1 MAEPNH
7 KKRVL
12 LVDDER
18 MVLNVYQTALRRAA
32 PDWEVEIAE
41 SGAKALEMMRE
52 RAFDIVVTDMRMPE
66 MSGSQLLAE
75 LQEHHPATARVV
87 LTGYTEQERVLQ
99 SIGSVHQWL
108 SKPCNVKTLQNTLAR
123 IFDLQEHIHEPWIKE
138 IAGKIRSLPSLPE
151 LLFRVLDEL
160 QTPYSTPEQIAS
172 FVCRDAGMTARLLQ
186 LVNSAFFGFSQ
197 PVRDVTEAVQL
208 LGVGTVRALALSMKV
223 FSCFDIKDY
232 PGLDAHKLYYESLVV
247 GTLARNLLAVDSAD
261 TPEQEA
267 AFTAGLLRGVGCLVL
282 ATSLRETYA
291 ELLTEAGKSQQP
303 LPEIEQKALGI
314 THAEVGA
321 YLMGLWGLPVQI
333 TEAIG
338 FQYRPSSSANR
349 GLNALTG
356 LHVAQAIA
364 GASRA
369 HETLRLSV
377 PLDTTYLRECG
388 VEEHLPRWEALFHQR
403 DRPSSN

>member
-1 MAEPNH
+1 MSEPTQ

-18 MVLNVYQTALRRAA
+18 MVLNVYQTALRRAS
-32 PDWEVEIAE
+32 PQWEVEVAE
-41 SGAKALEMMRE
+41 SGPKALEMMQNQ
-52 RAFDIVVTDMRMPE
+52 AYDIVVTDMRMPE
-66 MSGSQLLAE
+66 MSGAQFLAE
-75 LQEHHPATARVV
+75 VQQRHPATARVV

-123 IFDLQEHIHEPWIKE
+123 IFDLQAHIHEPWIKE
-138 IAGKIRSLPSLPE
+138 MAGKIRSLPSLPD
-151 LLFRVLDEL
+151 LFFRVLDEL

-223 FSCFDIKDY
+223 FSCFDVKDY

-247 GTLARNLLAVDSAD
+247 GTLARNLLAVDSAE

-282 ATSLRETYA
+282 ATTLKETYA
-291 ELLTEAGKSQQP
+291 GLLSEAVRSRHP
-303 LPEIEQKALGI
+303 LPEVEHKALGI

-356 LHVAQAIA
+356 LHVAQAIV
-364 GASRA
+364 GASHA
-369 HETLRLSV
+369 HDSLQLSV
-377 PLDTTYLRECG
+377 PLDEAYLRECG
-388 VEEHLPRWEALFHQR
+388 LEQHLPRWQALFHQR
-403 DRPSSN
+403 DRQTPN

>member
-1 MAEPNH
+1 MSDPTH

-32 PDWEVEIAE
+32 PDWEVEVAE
-41 SGAKALEMMRE
+41 SGVKALEMMKE
-52 RAFDIVVTDMRMPE
+52 RPFDIVVTDMRMPE
-66 MSGSQLLAE
+66 MTGSQLLAE
-75 LQEHHPATARVV
+75 IQQHHPATARVV

-108 SKPCNVKTLQNTLAR
+108 SKPCNVKTLQTTLAR

-138 IAGKIRSLPSLPE
+138 MAGKIRSLPSLPE
-151 LLFRVLDEL
+151 LFFRVLDEL

-186 LVNSAFFGFSQ
+186 LVNSAFFGFSHQ
-197 PVRDVTEAVQL
+197 VRDVTEAVQL

-223 FSCFDIKDY
+223 FSCFDVKDY

-247 GTLARNLLAVDSAD
+247 GTLARNLLAVDSAE

-282 ATSLRETYA
+282 ANSLRETYA
-291 ELLTEAGKSQQP
+291 DLLTQAAHSRQP
-303 LPEIEQKALGI
+303 LPEVEQKTLGI

-338 FQYRPSSSANR
+338 FQYRPSNSSNR

-356 LHVAQAIA
+356 LHVAQAIV
-364 GASRA
+364 GATHA
-369 HETLRLSV
+369 HEALQLTA
-377 PLDTTYLRECG
+377 PLDVAYLRECG
-388 VEEHLPRWEALFHQR
+388 LDDNLPRWEALFHQR
-403 DRPSSN
+403 DRQPPN

>member
-1 MAEPNH
+1 MPTQEH

-18 MVLNVYQTALRRAA
+18 MVLNVYQTALRRVA
-32 PDWEVEIAE
+32 PDWEVEVAE
-41 SGAKALEMMRE
+41 SGAKALEMMKE
-52 RAFDIVVTDMRMPE
+52 RPYDIVVTDMRMPE

-75 LQEHHPATARVV
+75 VQQHHPATARVV

-108 SKPCNVKTLQNTLAR
+108 SKPCNIKTLQTTLAR
-123 IFDLQEHIHEPWIKE
+123 IFDLQEQIHEPWIKE
-138 IAGKIRSLPSLPE
+138 MAGKIRSLPSLPE
-151 LLFRVLDEL
+151 LFFRVLDEL

-223 FSCFDIKDY
+223 FSCFDVKDY

-247 GTLARNLLAVDSAD
+247 GTFARNLLAVDSAD

-267 AFTAGLLRGVGCLVL
+267 AFTAGLLRGVGCLAL
-282 ATSLRETYA
+282 AATLRDTYA
-291 ELLTEAGKSQQP
+291 GVLTEAAKSRHP
-303 LPEIEQKALGI
+303 LPEVEHKALGI

-321 YLMGLWGLPVQI
+321 FLLGLWGLPVQI

-338 FQYRPSSSANR
+338 FQYHPSAAANR

-356 LHVAQAIA
+356 LHVAQAIV

-369 HETLRLSV
+369 HETLMLMA
-377 PLDTTYLRECG
+377 PLDSTYLCECG
-388 VEEHLPRWEALFHQR
+388 LEEHITRWEALFHQR
-403 DRPSSN
+403 ERQSPN